1 MYAQDLSSNVLNR
14 KYVPLDEIR
23 AKQQLREHYA
33 AILEGK
39 LSYCNSDADRRQAV
53 QYFMTH
59 GKQTPE
65 IRNSECA

>member
-1 MYAQDLSSNVLNR
+1 MYEQALSLDVLNR
-14 KYVPLDEIR
+14 KYVPLNEIR

-39 LSYCNSDADRRQAV
+39 LSYCNSGADLRQAV

-65 IRNSECA
+65 IRSSECA